1 MVLSAESRGAERTH
15 QNSTPEPSLSLQEA
29 LSKIGAEDLTRQ
41 SLAALAETVYAEK
54 DGPGQLRKLLEDWE
68 SVSASKTNAGVLRG
82 YCYYIL
88 GDLTEAEATL
98 KGQKRSQW
106 SYYYLIRTYWNL
118 KDVDRAVKLVEEAHR
133 KFPDSPLLGY
143 LLVELLVKSGRGE
156 AVPSLLEKLETLDG
170 TSSEYAFYRGRYEES
185 EGEYR
190 NAIDLYREAVSRNH
204 KNVEAYFRL
213 GYLLDLYG
221 RDDEYANDDAV
232 VAYENCL
239 KVAPVHANAMINLGL
254 LYEDRERYHDAIKC
268 YEAVLRAHP
277 DHARSRLYL
286 GDAVASTT
294 MFYDKDEEDKAHTRR
309 QALSI
314 PISDFELS
322 VRSRTC
328 LQKMGIDTIGDLTM
342 KTQMELLSYKNFGE
356 TSLKE
361 VKEILLQK
369 GFRLGEG
376 LEGEGSEPTGGRN
389 PLEATTPPE
398 VLERSID
405 ELNLSVRSRGC
416 MVKLNVHTVSDLINK
431 TEIELLSLKNFGMTS
446 LNEIKK
452 RLAEDGLSLRS
463 S

>member
-1 MVLSAESRGAERTH
+1 M
-15 QNSTPEPSLSLQEA
+15 
-29 LSKIGAEDLTRQ
+29 
-41 SLAALAETVYAEK
+41 
-54 DGPGQLRKLLEDWE
+54 
-68 SVSASKTNAGVLRG
+68 RG

-88 GDLTEAEATL
+88 GDLTDAEATL
-98 KGQKRSQW
+98 KGQKHSEW

-170 TSSEYAFYRGRYEES
+170 TSSDYAFYRGRYEES

-190 NAIDLYREAVSRNH
+190 TAIDLYREAVSRNH

-221 RDDEYANDDAV
+221 RDDEYANDEAV

-254 LYEDRERYHDAIKC
+254 LYEDRERYHDAIRC
-268 YEAVLRAHP
+268 YQAVLRAHP

-286 GDAVASTT
+286 GDAVAATT
-294 MFYDKDEEDKAHTRR
+294 MFYDKEEEDKAHTRR

-376 LEGEGSEPTGGRN
+376 LEGEAGSEPAGGRN
-389 PLEATTPPE
+389 PLEATTPRE

-416 MVKLNVHTVSDLINK
+416 MMKLNVQTVGDLINK

-452 RLAEDGLSLRS
+452 RLVEDGLSLRS
-463 S
+463 